1 MNTDKSVL
9 PKEKSVFRNLIIEE
23 VPSLIKLI
31 HFLNLAHL
39 NYQIKPT
46 LKKLVV
52 LYEKNE
58 Q

>member
-31 HFLNLAHL
+31 HFLNLPHL